1 MLSSSMVGV
10 IHAVTACLTQLRSKE
25 KKKKLP
31 QLRLE
36 RQSLAA
42 HAMVVPFP
50 STIS

>member
-25 KKKKLP
+25 KKKLP